1 MNLASKARNAQ
12 SPSVLVLGAKG
23 RLGQAAVEAFAAAGW
38 RVIAQARAASQGGPG
53 RNIEFLQCDV
63 LDTAS
68 ILAAVPRVD
77 VVVHAVNPDYTRWDT
92 LLPPTTEAVIRIA
105 SATQAL
111 LMVPGN
117 VYNFGADLPPVLAE
131 DTPFVANTPRAVQRI
146 AMEESL
152 AAATQQGLRC
162 IILRAGDFIGGTGT
176 WLDMAITKS
185 LAKGVVTHMGP
196 DDLPHAWAY
205 LPDLA
210 RIFVRVAEQRHRLPA
225 FEVMHY
231 PGITASGKEVH
242 AALEQLSGRPL
253 KAKAM
258 PWLLMQAIGLFSPML
273 RAAIKMRYLWQ
284 RSHQLQGEKLENLL
298 GKIST
303 SSLQDALRSYVKKPQ
318 AGKDFLLETGTGKR
332 SGF

>member
-1 MNLASKARNAQ
+1 MNLASKANNAQ

-23 RLGQAAVEAFAAAGW
+23 RLGQAAVVAFAAAGW
-38 RVIAQARAASQGGPG
+38 HVIAQARSASRDVQEG
-53 RNIEFLQCDV
+53 NIEFLQCDV
-63 LDTAS
+63 LDTTR

-77 VVVHAVNPDYTRWDT
+77 VVVHAVNPDYTRWDS
-92 LLPPTTEAVIRIA
+92 LLPPATDAVIRIA
-105 SATQAL
+105 TASQAL

-117 VYNFGADLPPVLAE
+117 VYNFGTDLPAVLAE
-131 DTPFVANTPRAVQRI
+131 DTPFAANTTRAAQRI
-146 AMEESL
+146 AMEKTL

-162 IILRAGDFIGGTGT
+162 VILRAGDFIGGTGT

-196 DDLPHAWAY
+196 DDLPHAWSY

-210 RIFVRVAEQRHRLPA
+210 RTFVRVAEQREHLPV

-231 PGITASGKEVH
+231 PGITATGKDVH
-242 AALEQLSGRPL
+242 AALEQLSGRTL
-253 KAKAM
+253 KAKPM
-258 PWLLMQAIGLFSPML
+258 PWLLMQGIGWFSPML

-284 RSHQLQGEKLENLL
+284 RPHQLHGDKLEHLL

-303 SSLQDALRSYVKKPQ
+303 SSLQDALRGYVNKSP
-318 AGKDFLLETGTGKR
+318 T
-332 SGF
+332 SN

>member
-1 MNLASKARNAQ
+1 MNLASKTNNAQ

-23 RLGQAAVEAFAAAGW
+23 RLGKAAVEAFAAAGW
-38 RVIAQARAASQGGPG
+38 RVIAQARSASHDKPG
-53 RNIEFLQCDV
+53 QNMEFLQCDV
-63 LDTAS
+63 LDTTR

-77 VVVHAVNPDYTRWDT
+77 VVVHAVNPDYTRWDS
-92 LLPPTTEAVIRIA
+92 LLPPTTDAVIRIA
-105 SATQAL
+105 TATRAL

-117 VYNFGADLPPVLAE
+117 VYNFGADLPAVLAE
-131 DTPFVANTPRAVQRI
+131 DTPFVANTPKAAQRI
-146 AMEESL
+146 AMEKTL

-162 IILRAGDFIGGTGT
+162 VILRAGDFIGGTGT

-210 RIFVRVAEQRHRLPA
+210 RTFVRVAEQRDRLPA
-225 FEVMHY
+225 FDIMHY
-231 PGITASGKEVH
+231 PGITASGRDVH

-253 KAKAM
+253 KAKPM
-258 PWLLMQAIGLFSPML
+258 PWLLMQGISIFSPML

-284 RSHQLQGEKLENLL
+284 RPHQLHGDKLEHLL

-303 SSLQDALRSYVKKPQ
+303 RNLQDALRGYVNKPQ
-318 AGKDFLLETGTGKR
+318 T
-332 SGF
+332 SN

>member
-1 MNLASKARNAQ
+1 MNLASKTSNAQ

-38 RVIAQARAASQGGPG
+38 RVIAQARSVGYDKPVQ
-53 RNIEFLQCDV
+53 NIEFLQCDV
-63 LDTAS
+63 LDTAR
-68 ILAAVPRVD
+68 ILTAVPSVD
-77 VVVHAVNPDYTRWDT
+77 VVIHAVNPDYTRWDT
-92 LLPPTTEAVIRIA
+92 LLPPTTDAVIRIA
-105 SATQAL
+105 TATQAL

-117 VYNFGADLPPVLAE
+117 VYNFGADLPAVLAE
-131 DTPFVANTPRAVQRI
+131 DTPFVANTSKAAQRV
-146 AMEESL
+146 AMEETL

-162 IILRAGDFIGGTGT
+162 VILRAGDFIGGTGT

-185 LAKGVVTHMGP
+185 LTKGVVTHMGP

-210 RIFVRVAEQRHRLPA
+210 TTFVRVAEQRERLPA
-225 FEVMHY
+225 FDTMHY
-231 PGITASGKEVH
+231 PGITATGKDVH
-242 AALEQLSGRPL
+242 VALEQLSGRSL

-258 PWLLMQAIGLFSPML
+258 PWLLMQGIGWFSPML

-284 RSHQLQGEKLENLL
+284 RPHQLHGDKLEHLL

-303 SSLQDALRSYVKKPQ
+303 SSLQDALRGYVNKPQ
-318 AGKDFLLETGTGKR
+318 TIN
-332 SGF
+332 